1 MGALQIFWCAYRI
14 GQRGKK
20 AMKKVTIQSISE
32 MASVSKSTVSRALN
46 DTGYVQ
52 EDIKARILQVADELG
67 YTRRQKPANADPKRR
82 ITIAVVFPSFSD
94 TFFGSIIEGISSVAD
109 REDSSILLFSTH
121 DSVEREQR
129 ILKKLRE
136 MNISG
141 MIFTPVA
148 AYDGIEGWNRLQREM
163 SRLQVPIVLVD
174 RSDKR
179 SNCDSIVFDNYNGA
193 YLLGERLAKEGYSD
207 IGAIVGDTCL
217 QLGHDRL
224 AGFSQALSVNGLT
237 VSTEFFYTDER
248 IISTQMAYEY
258 TMERIRLGKLPKAV
272 FLSNSLVANGFLK
285 ALFANDMK
293 PGQDVRCMGFD
304 YLDIQN
310 VIDLQYTY
318 LERET
323 FKTGQMAVQMILDHF
338 KTEIVSRREF
348 ITPARMIN

>member
-1 MGALQIFWCAYRI
+1 
-14 GQRGKK
+14 
-20 AMKKVTIQSISE
+20 MKKVTIQSISE
-32 MASVSKSTVSRALN
+32 MANVSKSTVSRALN

-52 EDIKARILQVADELG
+52 ENIKARILQVADELG
-67 YTRRQKPANADPKRR
+67 YARKTRIANVEAKRR

-94 TFFGSIIEGISSVAD
+94 TFFGSIIEGISSIAD
-109 REDSSILLFSTH
+109 QEDSSILLYSTH

-129 ILKKLRE
+129 ILHKLRD

-141 MIFTPVA
+141 LIFTPVA

-163 SRLQVPIVLVD
+163 NYLQVPIVLVD

-179 SNCDSIVFDNYNGA
+179 SNCDSIVYDNFNGA
-193 YLLGERLAKEGYSD
+193 YLLGERLAREGYAQ

-217 QLGHDRL
+217 QLGRDRL
-224 AGFSQALSVNGLT
+224 AGFQQALNVNGLT
-237 VSTEFFYTDER
+237 ASPDFLYTDER
-248 IISTQMAYEY
+248 IISTQMAYEF
-258 TMERIRLGKLPKAV
+258 TMERIRAGKLPKAV

-285 ALFANDMK
+285 ALFANELK
-293 PGQDVRCMGFD
+293 PGQDVRCVGFD

-323 FKTGQMAVQMILDHF
+323 FKTGQMAIQMILDHF
-338 KTEIVSRREF
+338 RTKIVSRREF
-348 ITPARMIN
+348 ITPAQIAQ

>member
-1 MGALQIFWCAYRI
+1 
-14 GQRGKK
+14 
-20 AMKKVTIQSISE
+20 MKKVTIQSIAE
-32 MASVSKSTVSRALN
+32 MANVSKSTVSRALN
-46 DTGYVQ
+46 DAGYVQ
-52 EDIKARILQVADELG
+52 EDIKARILQVADEMG
-67 YTRRQKPANADPKRR
+67 YARRQKPANAGKKRC

-94 TFFGSIIEGISSVAD
+94 PFFGSVIEGISSIAD
-109 REDSSILLFSTH
+109 EEDSSILLYSTH

-129 ILKKLRE
+129 ILSKLQR

-141 MIFTPVA
+141 LIFTPVA
-148 AYDGIEGWNRLQREM
+148 AYDGIDSWNRLQQEM
-163 SRLQVPIVLVD
+163 NRLQVPVVLVD

-193 YLLGERLAKEGYSD
+193 YLLGERLVREGYTD

-217 QLGHDRL
+217 QLGYDRL
-224 AGFSQALSVNGLT
+224 SGFSQALGVNGLT
-237 VSTEFFYTDER
+237 ISNDFCYTDER

-258 TMERIRLGKLPKAV
+258 TVERIRTGKLPKAV

-285 ALFANDMK
+285 ALFANDLK
-293 PGQDVRCMGFD
+293 PGRDIRCMGFD
-304 YLDIQN
+304 YLNILD

-323 FKTGQMAVQMILDHF
+323 FKIGQMAIQMILDHF

-348 ITPARMIN
+348 ITPAHMIN